1 MSIDSWSVIILDDRP
16 IGVFDSGLGG
26 LAAVRALRALL
37 PGEDVIYLGDTGRV
51 PYGGRSRETIVR
63 YALEDT
69 SFLLRRNVKA
79 ILIACGTVSS
89 NAVSEVR
96 KAAGGIPVTGTV
108 EPTAKAAAD
117 LSRGGR
123 IGVIATAAT
132 IRSGA
137 MGRAVL
143 SLRPKAEI
151 LEKACPLFVPLVE
164 DGRVQPGEPL
174 ITLCAREYLEPL
186 RDAGVDTLILG
197 CTHYPLISAVISSIM
212 GPDVTLVDS
221 AAAAAGA
228 IAAALR
234 EKDMSASKTDGG
246 RQQYFVTDST
256 ERFSAVASL
265 FLGANVDGAVQRVDI
280 TD

>member
-1 MSIDSWSVIILDDRP
+1 MILDDRP

-37 PGEDVIYLGDTGRV
+37 PGEDVVYLGDTGRV

-69 SFLLRRNVKA
+69 AFLLRRDVKA

-96 KAAGGIPVTGTV
+96 EATGGIPVTGTV
-108 EPTAKAAAD
+108 EPTAREAA
-117 LSRGGR
+117 SRTRGGR

-137 MGRAVL
+137 MGRAVRA
-143 SLRPKAEI
+143 LRPDAEI

-174 ITLCAREYLEPL
+174 ITLCAKEYLEPL

-197 CTHYPLISAVISSIM
+197 CTHYPLIAPVISSVM
-212 GPDVTLVDS
+212 GPEVGLVDS
-221 AAAAAGA
+221 AAAAAAA
-228 IAAALR
+228 IAAALG
-234 EKDMSASKTDGG
+234 EKDMLSGRSSGG
-246 RQQYFVTDST
+246 TQQYFVTDST
-256 ERFSAVASL
+256 DRFSSVASL
-265 FLGANVDGAVQRVDI
+265 FLGGCVDGAVRRVDI